1 MAMGSLFSRKKKSD
15 EHFAEDDVKKR
26 KKGRVTA
33 HDKAVLDLKVQRDK
47 LKQYQKRVCALGAAC
62 SGSGLCGQGDEGGV
76 SRVLGAVCR

>member
-1 MAMGSLFSRKKKSD
+1 MGSLFSRKKKSD

-47 LKQYQKRVCALGAAC
+47 LKQYQKRVCG
-62 SGSGLCGQGDEGGV
+62 GLLLSLYGGE
-76 SRVLGAVCR
+76 